1 MIQRIQSAFLLAAC
15 ILSIIFVIHPISGM
29 SLSNG
34 SLAYFTSFGLKSLD
48 NPPHFYASTFP
59 IAVLAIASAI
69 ISFITIL
76 FYQKRILQMRLC
88 VYNILLTI
96 GLIAVM
102 FYYYFII
109 KNGKFVDGVNVL
121 AHSFSY
127 TIIFPFIN
135 IILLF
140 QAFRSIRRDDLL
152 IKSYDRL
159 R

>member
-1 MIQRIQSAFLLAAC
+1 MIQRVQTVFLLAAT
-15 ILSIIFVIHPISGM
+15 ILSIIIVFNPISEL
-29 SLSNG
+29 SLSDG
-34 SLAYFTSFGLKSLD
+34 SSAVFTSFGLR
-48 NPPHFYASTFP
+48 NIEEPHTLYLSTFP

-76 FYQKRILQMRLC
+76 LYQKRILQMRLC

-96 GLIAVM
+96 GLVISI
-102 FYYYFII
+102 FLYYFII
-109 KNGKFVDGVNVL
+109 KNGVHVHEIYIK
-121 AHSFSY
+121 AHSFSF
-127 TIIFPFIN
+127 TIVFPFVN